1 MATPV
6 TDEMGST
13 GIPEAIM
20 TGDDSTSVVLSP
32 APLETKTEQT
42 DE

>member
-1 MATPV
+1 MATPI
-6 TDEMGST
+6 TDEMDST

-20 TGDDSTSVVLSP
+20 TGDESLSVVLSP
-32 APLETKTEQT
+32 APIETKIEQA